1 MTYYRH
7 LLNNRVYLQNILFGI
22 RSRPFVIL
30 LALFLICTYVAISES
45 TFESEKQFMK
55 DVQNSAGNPTID
67 YTIWLLTES
76 GNVFVMLPF
85 SIILLIIRKT
95 RKIGMILLILLVIST
110 ILTGYLKCGVDRER
124 PFIDWIGSELP
135 FNVEPDSFSLFCEGR
150 SWTAGFPS
158 GHAARSMMFAF
169 VMVYVLSEKFPRGVH
184 LIWLYPIMMSFS
196 RIYVLQHYPL
206 DVIGGSILGILLA
219 GYVSKRLKLDE
230 IFLPRKV

>member
-1 MTYYRH
+1 M
-7 LLNNRVYLQNILFGI
+7 QNILFGI
-22 RSRPFVIL
+22 RSRPFIL
-30 LALFLICTYVAISES
+30 LTILFLICTFVALSGS
-45 TFESEKQFMK
+45 TFEAEKQFMTNIQK
-55 DVQNSAGNPTID
+55 SAGNPSVD

-95 RKIGMILLILLVIST
+95 RRIGMILLILLVVSS
-110 ILTGYLKCGVDRER
+110 ILTGYLKCGVDRDR
-124 PFIDWIGSELP
+124 PFLDWLGSELP
-135 FNVEPDSFSLFCEGR
+135 FEVEPDSFSLFCEGR

-158 GHAARSMMFAF
+158 GHAARSAMFAF
-169 VMVYVLSEKFPRGVH
+169 VLVYVLSEKFPRGVH
-184 LIWLYPIMMSFS
+184 LIWLYPILMSFS

-230 IFLPRKV
+230 LFLPRKI

>member
-1 MTYYRH
+1 M
-7 LLNNRVYLQNILFGI
+7 QNILFGI

-67 YTIWLLTES
+67 YAIWLLTES

-124 PFIDWIGSELP
+124 PFLDWLGSELP
-135 FNVEPDSFSLFCEGR
+135 FDVEPDSFSLFCEGR

>member
-1 MTYYRH
+1 M
-7 LLNNRVYLQNILFGI
+7 QNILFGI
-22 RSRPFVIL
+22 RSRPFIL
-30 LALFLICTYVAISES
+30 LTILFLICTFVALSGS
-45 TFESEKQFMK
+45 TFEAEKQFMTNIQK
-55 DVQNSAGNPTID
+55 SAGNPSVD

-95 RKIGMILLILLVIST
+95 RRIGMILLILLVVSS
-110 ILTGYLKCGVDRER
+110 ILTGYLKCGVDRDR
-124 PFIDWIGSELP
+124 PFLDWLGSELP
-135 FNVEPDSFSLFCEGR
+135 FEVEPDSFSLFCEGR

-158 GHAARSMMFAF
+158 GHAARSAMFAF
-169 VMVYVLSEKFPRGVH
+169 VLVYVLSEKFPRGVH
-184 LIWLYPIMMSFS
+184 LIWLYPLLMSFS

-230 IFLPRKV
+230 LFLPRKI

>member
-1 MTYYRH
+1 M
-7 LLNNRVYLQNILFGI
+7 QNILFGI

-30 LALFLICTYVAISES
+30 LTLFLICTFIAISES

-55 DVQNSAGNPTID
+55 DVQKSAGNSTLD
-67 YTIWLLTES
+67 YAIWLLTES

-110 ILTGYLKCGVDRER
+110 ILTGYIKCGVDRER
-124 PFIDWIGSELP
+124 PFLDWLGSELP
-135 FNVEPDSFSLFCEGR
+135 FDVEPDSFSLFCEGR

-158 GHAARSMMFAF
+158 GHAARSMIFAF

-206 DVIGGSILGILLA
+206 DVVGGSILGILLA

-230 IFLPRKV
+230 IFLPRKI

>member
-1 MTYYRH
+1 M
-7 LLNNRVYLQNILFGI
+7 QNILFGV
-22 RSRPFVIL
+22 RSRPFIIIL
-30 LALFLICTYVAISES
+30 TLFLISTLIAISET

-55 DVQNSAGNPTID
+55 TIQKSAGNPSID
-67 YTIWLLTES
+67 YAIWLLTES

-95 RKIGMILLILLVIST
+95 RKIGMILLILLVVST
-110 ILTGYLKCGVDRER
+110 ILTGYMKCGVDRDR
-124 PFIDWIGSELP
+124 PFLEWFGSELP
-135 FNVEPDSFSLFCEGR
+135 FEVEPDSFSLFCEGK

-158 GHAARSMMFAF
+158 GHAARSMIFAF

-184 LIWLYPIMMSFS
+184 LIWLYPILMSFS

-219 GYVSKRLKLDE
+219 GYISKRLKLDD
-230 IFLPRKV
+230 IFLPRKI

>member
-1 MTYYRH
+1 
-7 LLNNRVYLQNILFGI
+7 LQNILFGI
-22 RSRPFVIL
+22 RSRAFVL
-30 LALFLICTYVAISES
+30 LTILFLICTFVALSES
-45 TFESEKQFMK
+45 TFEAEKQFMTNIQK
-55 DVQNSAGNPTID
+55 SAGNPSVD
-67 YTIWLLTES
+67 YAIWLLTES

-95 RKIGMILLILLVIST
+95 RRIGMILLILLVVSS
-110 ILTGYLKCGVDRER
+110 ILTGYMKCGVDRDR
-124 PFIDWIGSELP
+124 PFLDWLGSELP
-135 FNVEPDSFSLFCEGR
+135 FEVEPDSFSLFCEGR

-158 GHAARSMMFAF
+158 GHAARSAMFAF
-169 VMVYVLSEKFPRGVH
+169 VLVYVLSEKFPRGVH

-230 IFLPRKV
+230 LFLPRKI

>member
-1 MTYYRH
+1 MT
-7 LLNNRVYLQNILFGI
+7 NIQ
-22 RSRPFVIL
+22 
-30 LALFLICTYVAISES
+30 
-45 TFESEKQFMK
+45 K
-55 DVQNSAGNPTID
+55 SAGNPSID

-95 RKIGMILLILLVIST
+95 RRIGMILLILLVVSS
-110 ILTGYLKCGVDRER
+110 ILTGYLKCGVDRDR
-124 PFIDWIGSELP
+124 PFLDWLGSELP
-135 FNVEPDSFSLFCEGR
+135 FEVAPDSFSLFCEGR

-158 GHAARSMMFAF
+158 GHAARSAMFAF
-169 VMVYVLSEKFPRGVH
+169 VLVYVLSEKFPRGVH
-184 LIWLYPIMMSFS
+184 LIWLYPILMSFS

-230 IFLPRKV
+230 LFLPRKI

>member
-1 MTYYRH
+1 M
-7 LLNNRVYLQNILFGI
+7 QNILFGI

-30 LALFLICTYVAISES
+30 LALFLICTFIALSES

-55 DVQNSAGNPTID
+55 SVQKSSGSPTID
-67 YTIWLLTES
+67 YAVWLLTES

-124 PFIDWIGSELP
+124 PFLDWLGSELP
-135 FNVEPDSFSLFCEGR
+135 FDVEPDSFSLFCEGR

-219 GYVSKRLKLDE
+219 GYVSKRLKLDD
-230 IFLPRKV
+230 IFLPRKI